1 MLKTQTQL
9 SPSLVQPA
17 QESYFWVRLIG
28 LFLLFQGGGLL
39 VVSLYLIRW
48 LNGEIPD
55 KQGVFMLREI
65 EALWGSRLFVPLAIL
80 TFFAAINFLLLR
92 PMGWLL
98 AMLIQSLTLL
108 STLILYFQWQSELV
122 YPIMLYCIIMVLYL
136 NSSYVR
142 HCFDNKSR
150 ANTEG
155 HS

>member
-39 VVSLYLIRW
+39 AVSVYLIRS
-48 LNGEIPD
+48 LNGEIPHN
-55 KQGVFMLREI
+55 QGLFLPTEI

-80 TFFAAINFLLLR
+80 TFFTAINFLLLR

-108 STLILYFQWQSELV
+108 STLILYFQWQSDFV

-142 HCFDNKSR
+142 HCFDNKPRS
-150 ANTEG
+150 NTEG

>member
-9 SPSLVQPA
+9 PPSLVQPTQA
-17 QESYFWVRLIG
+17 SYLWVRLIG

-39 VVSLYLIRW
+39 AVSVYLMRW
-48 LNGEIPD
+48 LNLEIPHN
-55 KQGVFMLREI
+55 QGLFMLREV
-65 EALWGSRLFVPLAIL
+65 EALWASRFFVPLAIL
-80 TFFAAINFLLLR
+80 TFFTAINFMLLR

-108 STLILYFQWQSELV
+108 STLVLYFQWQSDFV

-142 HCFDNKSR
+142 HCFDNKAH

>member
-39 VVSLYLIRW
+39 AVSVYLIRW
-48 LNGEIPD
+48 LNGQIPY
-55 KQGVFMLREI
+55 KQGLFMLGEM
-65 EALWGSRLFVPLAIL
+65 EALWASRLFVPLAIL
-80 TFFAAINFLLLR
+80 TFFTAINFMLLR

-108 STLILYFQWQSELV
+108 CTLILYFQWQSDFV

-142 HCFDNKSR
+142 HCFNSKAG
-150 ANTEG
+150 ANTED